1 VRALHDAVKEVE
13 EGVRHF
19 RELEGRQPGQDEL
32 VPLHELRQESS
43 LLAQALSLVNV
54 AAESEH
60 LFTQC
65 ELLPIRWLL
74 IRIQPTP
81 SCCQSQHYFENE
93 LENCFRQQMSNTQ
106 SSHTSSHL
114 SSRWPAP

>member
-1 VRALHDAVKEVE
+1 MSQLVNLSQLVSRLKHCASAESLAGGDALAQALINAEVDVRALHDAVKEVE

-43 LLAQALSLVNV
+43 LLAQALSLVNG
-54 AAESEH
+54 AAESGH

-65 ELLPIRWLL
+65 ESLPIR
-74 IRIQPTP
+74 
-81 SCCQSQHYFENE
+81 
-93 LENCFRQQMSNTQ
+93 
-106 SSHTSSHL
+106 
-114 SSRWPAP
+114 